1 VARSLDFSEFSIRG
15 PKQLEVLLS
24 LYRSGARGR
33 QLPLDAMTAETWRN
47 RSGQLSLLQ
56 HLLAVSPN
64 NYNFH
69 LDAEEALD
77 ASTTVVV
84 EGVSNVIFAVN
95 GNVTGNNVLP
105 LTNNPRGWACAQVL
119 HRLLHLSDDKY
130 ILAAVHKVFIVGL
143 HSCPEVILNAIVRLQ
158 IQSASRT
165 GDQGGV
171 LMKGVLMRELV
182 PLFFKPLKSSAG
194 GGREGGGI
202 GGGKATMPLVK
213 NIPCALRRLWTIS
226 QNTVIAAFLEAWRTT
241 TNDPPQV
248 RLQTVI
254 HLLGIVHILPFP
266 QNVIENIINGLRD
279 PEFSIT
285 VAFVMTDNKMIP
297 SLRSWLDDRWN
308 GVKATPGRDLAYV
321 MSLVSYASKN
331 YAISTPRRTKSLVS
345 VENLTTTLQF
355 VKSLDSE
362 IINTYVP
369 GGHPT
374 LNEGSTLKENIM
386 AVVYSCVA
394 KYPD

>member
-1 VARSLDFSEFSIRG
+1 
-15 PKQLEVLLS
+15 
-24 LYRSGARGR
+24 
-33 QLPLDAMTAETWRN
+33 
-47 RSGQLSLLQ
+47 
-56 HLLAVSPN
+56 
-64 NYNFH
+64 
-69 LDAEEALD
+69 
-77 ASTTVVV
+77 
-84 EGVSNVIFAVN
+84 
-95 GNVTGNNVLP
+95 
-105 LTNNPRGWACAQVL
+105 
-119 HRLLHLSDDKY
+119 
-130 ILAAVHKVFIVGL
+130 
-143 HSCPEVILNAIVRLQ
+143 
-158 IQSASRT
+158 
-165 GDQGGV
+165 
-171 LMKGVLMRELV
+171 
-182 PLFFKPLKSSAG
+182 
-194 GGREGGGI
+194 
-202 GGGKATMPLVK
+202 MPLVK

-355 VKSLDSE
+355 VMSLDSE